1 VYVFYISKENKKNG
15 DDGCRPTTTTRFVVL
30 KSSTL
35 YSSCCEKQQIV
46 IMMNE
51 ENEFKN
57 DKQWQT
63 AFDKHF
69 TKQLPKNIDDSSGPS
84 MLSSKP
90 TPETWL
96 HWYLSHMR
104 LPSKTDDNN
113 NDDAAVLFSLAKT
126 AHINCD
132 DVDKFC
138 LEALDTIKKSL
149 AESLSSVQEL
159 VLDGDVD
166 TTLYQIDRLTNRYQ
180 STYNI
185 QQEKSLLHYAVLT
198 RNVEMIR
205 LLLDKGIKSKIGKCF
220 VTHHSRIRYMYS
232 YDIFI
237 LTYIDDLDI
246 VTKQTAFHL
255 AIFTGSIEIL

>member
-1 VYVFYISKENKKNG
+1 VYVFYTSKENKKNG
-15 DDGCRPTTTTRFVVL
+15 DACSRTNATTRFVVL

-35 YSSCCEKQQIV
+35 YASYCEKQQIV

-69 TKQLPKNIDDSSGPS
+69 TKQLPKNIDDSSGSS

-113 NDDAAVLFSLAKT
+113 NNNDDDAAALLSLAKT

-220 VTHHSRIRYMYS
+220 VTHQSRIRYMCS
-232 YDIFI
+232 FDF
-237 LTYIDDLDI
+237 
-246 VTKQTAFHL
+246 F
-255 AIFTGSIEIL
+255 F